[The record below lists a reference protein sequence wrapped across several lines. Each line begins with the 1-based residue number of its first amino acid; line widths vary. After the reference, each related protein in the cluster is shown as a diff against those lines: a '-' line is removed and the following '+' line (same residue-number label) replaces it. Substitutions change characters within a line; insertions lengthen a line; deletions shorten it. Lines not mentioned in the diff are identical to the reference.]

1 LKASRTVSSSFRR
14 AVQLGSLSNEEKVTV
29 LSTKTLDD
37 SPTREDKA
45 AISPDRK
52 RLIESSTSSSKMRFI
67 SKAVLFLRVFAF
79 AAAVPYL
86 LRLKLSTVARAL
98 EPGRDPSAVHEDRVR
113 KIAGYVEIA
122 IRHGRPFVRP
132 GCLTRGLTRYYFLR
146 RAGMN
151 VALCFGMGRLENQFI
166 GHCWLVNNGEP
177 FLEVEDPRPR
187 YVEMYRISRE
197 GGRASTLAGACEPWS
212 LSNS

>member
-1 LKASRTVSSSFRR
+1 MTFPART
-14 AVQLGSLSNEEKVTV
+14 LDELSNRG
-29 LSTKTLDD
+29 
-37 SPTREDKA
+37 PAA
-45 AISPDRK
+45 AIPCDRDRPIGPSRPSMK
-52 RLIESSTSSSKMRFI
+52 PRFV
-67 SKAVLFLRVFAF
+67 SQAALFLRVFAF

-86 LRLKLSTVARAL
+86 LRLKPSRVARAL
-98 EPGRDPSAVHEDRVR
+98 EPGRDPSTVQEDSVA
-113 KIAGYVEIA
+113 KIAAYVEIA

-146 RAGMN
+146 RAGMD
-151 VALCFGMGRLENQFI
+151 VALCFGMGRLDKEFI

-197 GGRASTLAGACEPWS
+197 GGRGSTRARARKPWR